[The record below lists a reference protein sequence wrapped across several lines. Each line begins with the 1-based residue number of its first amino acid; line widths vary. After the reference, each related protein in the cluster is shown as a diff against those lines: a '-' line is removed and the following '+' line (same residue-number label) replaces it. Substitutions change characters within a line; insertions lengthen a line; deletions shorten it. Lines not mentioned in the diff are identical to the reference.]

1 MFFFLISPSPG
12 VSERASL
19 FSSSSRFW
27 HSSIFYF
34 LFKHHRY
41 FLESDIWDGYIF
53 HVSLLYLNF
62 SFCISL
68 ILEIPR
74 GVDIFE
80 FGFSICHILI
90 WYLLPTLFMWHS
102 SRSEEK
108 IFWNS
113 SFQFLCSASNPWGAF
128 KNILSL
134 QSAMKIIWEVTT
146 DEIYLAERYILVT
159 YSWSI

>member
-34 LFKHHRY
+34 LFEHHRY

-80 FGFSICHILI
+80 FVFFHLSYIDMV
-90 WYLLPTLFMWHS
+90 F
-102 SRSEEK
+102 
-108 IFWNS
+108 
-113 SFQFLCSASNPWGAF
+113 ASNPIHVTFFTFWGE
-128 KNILSL
+128 NILKFQFPVPFLCFQSL
-134 QSAMKIIWEVTT
+134 RCLQKYIVVAICNENYMRSDDRWNLFGWN
-146 DEIYLAERYILVT
+146 IYFGDI
-159 YSWSI
+159 